1 MTDEEILQAMQK
13 MLAPLKEDINGIK
26 VMLDI
31 DVRRDI
37 NLLSE
42 GQEQILERL
51 PDPADLEAVEARLS
65 AVEAVVRV
73 HSKKI
78 QELKKAQ

>member
-13 MLAPLKEDINGIK
+13 MLVPLKDDINGIK

-42 GQEQILERL
+42 GQEQRQTNRQI
-51 PDPADLEAVEARLS
+51 S
-65 AVEAVVRV
+65 
-73 HSKKI
+73 
-78 QELKKAQ
+78 